1 MPRSASGSLSYTVSV
16 RALCEFAARHGD
28 LDLRFTPS
36 PTALEGMEGHALVR
50 AKRPVTYQSEV
61 SVQANWGALL
71 VRGRADGYD
80 ASVPQV
86 EEIKTY
92 RGDLNNIPDN
102 HRSLHQAQ
110 ARVYAHMLCERDS
123 LAEIQVAVVYYDVDQ
138 GHETVVS
145 ETLKADY
152 LQHFFESLC
161 RCFAQWA
168 AQQLA
173 HRENRD
179 LWLATL
185 RFPHAAFRPG
195 QRQLAEHVYKATRQ
209 QRMLLAQAPTGIGKT
224 LGTLFPMLKACT
236 SEGLDR
242 VFFLTAKTSGR
253 QLALDALTLL
263 IKNNDNVD
271 DKACATSAPSVRVL
285 ELVAR
290 DKACEHPDKACHGAS
305 CPLAQGFYDR
315 LPVARQEAARHGWLD
330 QSSLRSI
337 ALKHKICPY
346 WMSHDL
352 AQWVDVVVGDYNYYF
367 DSSALLYGLTESR
380 QWRVGL
386 LVDEA
391 HNLLERARA
400 MYSASL
406 NASTLQAAKRTAPTE
421 LKRSFST
428 LTRAWNLCC
437 RDQAM
442 SYQAY
447 TDIPAS
453 FHKSLI
459 NFSTRLTQY
468 ANAHPLDLGVEL
480 QRLHFD
486 ILHFLRLADVFS
498 GHSVFD
504 IDLGAAP
511 SPTVPLS
518 TTISLRNMI
527 PAPFLQP
534 RINASHSST
543 LFSATL
549 SPWDFYRDTL
559 GLPENVAFVD
569 VESSFN
575 SEQLQVKIAQH
586 ISTRYHDRSASLIPI
601 AQLMGKQY
609 ATQPGNYLSYFSSFD
624 YLRKAAE
631 VFSKHFPDIPMWV
644 QSPGMDEASR
654 RQFLDRFVPDGRGV
668 GFAVLGG
675 AFAEGIDLPG
685 SRLIGVFIS
694 TLGLPQINPLTQQ
707 LKASMAN
714 AFGASRAYDYAFLY
728 PGLQKVVQAA
738 GRVIRSDTDRGV
750 VYLIDDRYNRPQVQA
765 LFPSWWKTEA
775 VPDIKGSP
783 QEGSGQSGGLF
794 HQ

>member
-1 MPRSASGSLSYTVSV
+1 MSYTVSV
-16 RALCEFAARHGD
+16 RALCDFAARHGD

-36 PTALEGMEGHALVR
+36 PTAIEGMEGHALVR
-50 AKRPVTYQSEV
+50 AKRPAGYQSEV
-61 SVQANWGALL
+61 SLQANWDALQ

-80 ASVPQV
+80 ATAPRI

-92 RGDLNNIPDN
+92 RGALSNLPDN
-102 HRSLHQAQ
+102 HKALHQAQ

-123 LAEIQVAVVYYDVDQ
+123 LDEIQVALVYYDVDQ

-145 ETLKADY
+145 ETRSAAY

-168 AQQLA
+168 AQQLD

-179 LWLATL
+179 IWLNAL

-195 QRQLAEHVYKATRQ
+195 QRQLAEHVYKAARQ

-224 LGTLFPMLKACT
+224 IGTLFPMLKACT

-263 IKNNDNVD
+263 LRHNADT
-271 DKACATSAPSVRVL
+271 KAGIASEPPRVRIL
-285 ELVAR
+285 ELIAR
-290 DKACEHPDKACHGAS
+290 DKACEHPDKECHGAS

-330 QSSLRSI
+330 RSSMREI
-337 ALKHKICPY
+337 ALKHDICPY

-367 DSSALLYGLTESR
+367 DSSALLYSLTESR

-406 NASTLQAAKRTAPTE
+406 NARTLHAAKHAAPTE

-428 LTRAWNLCC
+428 LLRAWNLCC
-437 RDQAM
+437 RDQAV

-447 TDIPAS
+447 TDIPNS

-459 NFSTRLTQY
+459 NFSTRLTHY
-468 ANAHPLDLGVEL
+468 ANANPLGMNAEI

-486 ILHFLRLADVFS
+486 TLHFLRLAEVFS

-504 IDLGAAP
+504 IDLGAPP
-511 SPTVPLS
+511 STTVPQS
-518 TTISLRNMI
+518 AVISLRNMI

-534 RINASHSST
+534 RINASYSST

-549 SPWDFYRDTL
+549 SPWNFYRDTL
-559 GLPENVAFVD
+559 GLPDNVAFVD
-569 VESSFN
+569 VESPFS
-575 SEQLQVKIAQH
+575 SEQLQVKIAPH
-586 ISTRYHDRSASLIPI
+586 ISTRYHDRKASLLPI
-601 AQLMGKQY
+601 AQLMGSQY

-631 VFSKHFPDIPMWV
+631 AFAEQFPQIPLWT

-654 RQFLDRFVPDGRGV
+654 RQFLDRFVPQGRGI

-707 LKASMAN
+707 LKSSMAHT
-714 AFGASRAYDYAFLY
+714 FGAARAYDYAFLY

-738 GRVIRSDTDRGV
+738 GRVIRSDSDRGV
-750 VYLIDDRYNRPQVQA
+750 VYLIDDRYNRPQVRA
-765 LFPSWWKTEA
+765 LFPSWWKIQMTGATAAFEEA
-775 VPDIKGSP
+775 PR
-783 QEGSGQSGGLF
+783 
-794 HQ
+794 